1 MPPRFDETG
10 RELSFE
16 LPPVDRAFYSISE
29 GIIIRRNESGDVAIA
44 DDDGA
49 VWRLYKPTRAN
60 PAIMRPGLPQ
70 RRIRQR
76 VADGMGRARQAD
88 RSSRRAASD
97 RCHPAL

>member
-1 MPPRFDETG
+1 MPPFDETG

-60 PAIMRPGLPQ
+60 PSCAPGPQ
-70 RRIRQR
+70 RRVRQCA
-76 VADGMGRARQAD
+76 ADGVGRARQAGWY
-88 RSSRRAASD
+88 
-97 RCHPAL
+97 P